1 MLISFHNGEPKVWSA
16 SKRKVQLGPNSLLIF
31 EPGERHSIR
40 AEDEDL
46 VFVAF
51 LHGASSWQ

>member
-51 LHGASSWQ
+51 LHGASS